1 MLRKEKLYVNLNKGS
16 FCMEKVNF
24 LGFIVGKNGVE
35 VHKEKVKAIRDCPT
49 PRNAS
54 EARSFHGL
62 ASFYWRFIKLKKSLE
77 TIDRILKLTPNLS
90 PKRIFFNWA
99 CFLGYFSSL
108 SSMETFLGGTIG
120 IVLA

>member
-1 MLRKEKLYVNLNKGS
+1 MLSQFWLRLEKRNFKLILTSVVFAWK
-16 FCMEKVNF
+16 KVNF

-62 ASFYWRFIKLKKSLE
+62 ASFYWRFIKLKQRMLLLNGEICKRMDSMSL
-77 TIDRILKLTPNLS
+77 RIN
-90 PKRIFFNWA
+90 
-99 CFLGYFSSL
+99 
-108 SSMETFLGGTIG
+108 
-120 IVLA
+120 